1 MNKQSFNGRR
11 TFAFRQW
18 SRKPYAVFS
27 SLRLLIKISVL
38 SVAYTLVNPVQEC
51 KAQSDSTQVSKTI
64 DLDEVEVSGQ
74 RAPEVYSQIA
84 RTVTVITK
92 REVEQAPAQSINE
105 LLENIPQVDIRQ
117 RGTNGVQADIS
128 IQGGSFDQ
136 TLILLNGFNL
146 SDPQTGHHNLN
157 LPINIQSID
166 RIEVLKGPA
175 SRVFGTNAFSG
186 AVNFIT
192 GDNPNN
198 EVRASL
204 TAGQYGLYNGALAI
218 NRKTGRFTNFVSIS
232 KSHSDGYIHNTNYN
246 QINTYYHGNIAF
258 DKSKLHLLFGYN
270 EKQFGANDFYSARYP
285 DQQEST
291 STWFTGLK
299 FETGTDV
306 KLIPS
311 IYWRRN
317 YDHFKILVGNNFS
330 HNYHFS
336 DVYGSNINT
345 VIQNSIGKMAMG
357 FDYRNE
363 IIYSTNLGKPLAES
377 DYISVKGKDGVFYKK
392 KDSRD
397 NFSLFLEQNYHT
409 SNFSASA
416 GVMANKNSRLDN
428 IEFYPGVDMSYRIF
442 GQSKWFASINRSLR
456 LPTFTDLYYQ
466 GVQNVGNPDLKPET
480 AWTFETGVRTGFTG
494 ISASLSWFHRWGKD
508 IIDWIWLD
516 SEQKWHTENWTTLNT
531 DGIEASVSIN
541 RDLLPSAMRF
551 VQNIQVSYTFTNISK
566 STGEFNSYYAL
577 DNLKH
582 KLGISISH
590 NVMKRLTANWN
601 ISYQDRNGSYGKWD
615 DATRTSTEAPY
626 KAFGLVDA
634 KLIYA
639 HKFATIFVECSNILD
654 ADYIDLGNI
663 EQPGRWFKA
672 GFEIKLR

>member
-1 MNKQSFNGRR
+1 MNKQSLNGRR

-27 SLRLLIKISVL
+27 SLKLLIKISVL

-51 KAQSDSTQVSKTI
+51 KAQSDSTVVSKQL
-64 DLDEVEVSGQ
+64 DLEEVEVSGQ

-136 TLILLNGFNL
+136 TLILLNGFNI

-157 LPINIQSID
+157 LPINVQSID

-198 EVRASL
+198 EIRASL
-204 TAGQYGLYNGALAI
+204 TAGDYGLYSGALSV
-218 NRKTGRFTNFVSIS
+218 NSKTGKLTNFISLS
-232 KSHSDGYIHNTNYN
+232 KSHSNGYINNTNYN
-246 QINTYYHGNIAF
+246 QINAYYHGNIAF
-258 DKSKLHLLFGYN
+258 DKSKLHLIFGYN
-270 EKQFGANDFYSARYP
+270 EKQFGANDFYSARFP

-291 STWFTGLK
+291 STWFTGIKL
-299 FETGTDV
+299 ETGAKIKFV
-306 KLIPS
+306 PS
-311 IYWRRN
+311 AYWRRN
-317 YDHFKILVGNNFS
+317 YDHFKILVGSALS

-345 VIQNSIGKMAMG
+345 VIQNPLGKMAVG

-363 IIYSTNLGKPLAES
+363 IIYSTNLGKPLTAN
-377 DYISVKGKDGVFYKK
+377 DYIPVKGKEGVSYTK
-392 KDSRD
+392 KDSRE
-397 NFSLFLEQNYHT
+397 NFSLFLEQNYNNG
-409 SNFSASA
+409 NFAASA
-416 GVMANKNSRLDN
+416 GVMANKNTKLKN
-428 IEFYPGVDMSYRIF
+428 IEFYPGIDMSYRVF
-442 GQSKWFASINRSLR
+442 GHSKWFTSVNRSLR

-480 AWTFETGVRTGFTG
+480 AWTFETGVKSNFTG
-494 ISASLSWFHRWGKD
+494 IHTSISWFHRWGKD
-508 IIDWIWLD
+508 IIDWIWLEN
-516 SEQKWHTENWTTLNT
+516 EQKWHTENWTTLNT
-531 DGIEASVSIN
+531 DGIEALVQIN
-541 RDLLPSAMRF
+541 NDLLPSAMQF
-551 VQNIQVSYTFTNISK
+551 VKNIQISYTFTNISK

-582 KLGISISH
+582 KLHVGISHTILKKLS
-590 NVMKRLTANWN
+590 ANWN
-601 ISYQDRNGSYGKWD
+601 ISYQDRNGTYSKWD
-615 DATRTSTEAPY
+615 DVTRTTTESAY
-626 KAFGLVDA
+626 KAFWLLDA
-634 KLIYA
+634 KLIYTY
-639 HKFATIFVECSNILD
+639 KFASVFAECSNILN

-672 GFEIKLR
+672 GFEIKL

>member
-38 SVAYTLVNPVQEC
+38 SVVYTLVNPVQEC
-51 KAQSDSTQVSKTI
+51 KAQSDSTQVSKII

-117 RGTNGVQADIS
+117 RGTNGIQADIS

-198 EVRASL
+198 EISASL

-218 NRKTGRFTNFVSIS
+218 NRKTGRFTNFVSVS
-232 KSHSDGYIHNTNYN
+232 KSHSDGYIRNTNYN

-291 STWFTGLK
+291 STWFTGVK

-306 KLIPS
+306 KLTES
-311 IYWRRN
+311 VYWRRN
-317 YDHFKILVGNNFS
+317 YDHFKILVGSAFS
-330 HNYHFS
+330 HNYHYS
-336 DVYGSNINT
+336 DVYGANINT
-345 VIQNSIGKMAMG
+345 VIQNAIGKMAIG

-409 SNFSASA
+409 GNFSASA
-416 GVMANKNSRLDN
+416 GVMANKNARLDN

-508 IIDWIWLD
+508 IIDWIWLEN
-516 SEQKWHTENWTTLNT
+516 EQKWHTENWTTLNT

-541 RDLLPSAMRF
+541 RDLLPSAMQF
-551 VQNIQVSYTFTNISK
+551 VQNIQVSYAFTNISK

-582 KLGISISH
+582 KLGVNISH
-590 NVMKRLTANWN
+590 NIAKKLTANWN

-615 DATRTSTEAPY
+615 DVTRTSAEAPY
-626 KAFGLVDA
+626 DTFWLVDG
-634 KLIYA
+634 KLIYS
-639 HKFATIFVECSNILD
+639 HKFASIFVECSNILD
-654 ADYIDLGNI
+654 ADYIDMGNI
-663 EQPGRWFKA
+663 EQPSRWFKA
-672 GFEIKLR
+672 GLEIKL